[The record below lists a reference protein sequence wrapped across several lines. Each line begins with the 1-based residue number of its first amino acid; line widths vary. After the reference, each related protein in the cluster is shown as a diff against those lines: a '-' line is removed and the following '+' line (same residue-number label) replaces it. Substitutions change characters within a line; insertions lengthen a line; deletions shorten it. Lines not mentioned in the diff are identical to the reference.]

1 VGRRIG
7 RVRRGLSRKGPKR
20 EQPLLL
26 RYPRA
31 VLAVAAVL
39 LIVLGVIGTGTEDR
53 LDPTTLDVPGTES
66 SRSNAILR
74 EHFGETAPFA
84 ILLRGPAEAIDRQ
97 GPELVRELRRDP
109 RVTTLSPWDVG
120 SVQRLRPTPRKAL
133 IITDFHVDTRTA
145 VNEAVPHL
153 DEVLE
158 QEIDPP
164 VRATQTGY
172 ASLSRAIQEDN
183 LAASH
188 RGELVA
194 LPFLLVILLLVFR
207 SPIAAAIPL
216 AFGAVTVLASR
227 GILYWFTGWFEIDAF
242 AVTVCSMMGLALGVD
257 YALLMVSRFREEL
270 AGGAEPAEAARLTR
284 RHAGRTVAF
293 AGSTLLLSM
302 IVSLFILP
310 GSLLASLAGTV
321 CMVVILSVTVA
332 VVVGPAILTLL
343 GPNVDRWRFGA
354 TTPAGGRSRLM
365 TLVGAALKKPALA
378 TVLIGLLLLV
388 LAGPALG
395 LKTGPPSPEQLS
407 KDAPAR
413 QDAELIDRAFGS
425 GFEAPFQIVAVSQEG
440 PITDAKNL
448 TALETF
454 QRKLARRPGVQ
465 AVIGPAGVAKRVD
478 PLKNLGNS
486 VLSSEGNVGPVK
498 QLGRLGRSLR
508 VAAGGVGQLR
518 AGISEASDGAGLLA
532 LGAGRAGEGARMI
545 ANGLRRANRGSDL
558 AVTALDRF
566 AKASG
571 RLTEGLK
578 TASLGALQIKLAVRD
593 SLLFNL
599 RQNLLRRSYILRKAL
614 NQDAN
619 FKLPELIAPSRVADE
634 QLKAAWARLQAMTV
648 GKTDPEY
655 AAALEAVRRALTAES
670 GVDPVTGIPYDPAP
684 QTPQVE
690 PYAGLPAEL
699 SALHERLL
707 EDYDQ
712 AKQMNFWLL
721 TFKNNL
727 EELRNASEKLN
738 EGLEKLKRGSGELTA
753 GAKRLAREAGRLG
766 DGLSRLGDGTLA
778 LVKGLGELGD
788 GAEALQD
795 GLLAGFEES
804 SPLESGLEEASVQ
817 VIDGRRRI
825 RRQAG
830 RVADSSPGLFNSGY
844 FVLSALDGTP
854 PGTREA
860 IGETIDL
867 RRGGQAATMLVVS
880 KYSFNSPGSIRL
892 NEKLNEDAA
901 RLADDAGLETG
912 VAGGAAQ
919 LNDYSRV
926 TRERIPW
933 VVLAITIAT
942 FLVLTVVL
950 RALLL
955 AAIAV
960 LLNLLTVAVAF
971 GILTLLFHVP
981 DSWPLGGHNYVD
993 AVGATMIF
1001 GLVFGLSI
1009 DYAVFLL
1016 SRMREHYD
1024 AHGDNAAAV
1033 EFGLARTA
1041 GVITGAAAIMMAVF
1055 VVFSTASI
1063 ATVSQLG
1070 IGLTVAVILDATVV
1084 RIVLLPAL
1092 MLLLGDRVWWL
1103 PKPLE
1108 RALPKLSV

>member
-1 VGRRIG
+1 
-7 RVRRGLSRKGPKR
+7 
-20 EQPLLL
+20 
-26 RYPRA
+26 
-31 VLAVAAVL
+31 VLAAAAVL
-39 LIVLGVIGTGTEDR
+39 LIVLGVIGTGTDER

-66 SRSNAILR
+66 SRGNAILR
-74 EHFGETAPFA
+74 EHFGETAPFV
-84 ILLRGPAEAIDRQ
+84 ILLRGPAAAIDRQ

-109 RVTTLSPWDVG
+109 LVTTLSPWDTG

-133 IITDFHVDTRTA
+133 IIADFHVDTRTA
-145 VNEAVPHL
+145 VNESVPHL
-153 DEVLE
+153 NEVLE
-158 QEIDPP
+158 QEIGSP

-172 ASLSRAIQEDN
+172 ASLSRAIQEDS
-183 LAASH
+183 LDAAK

-194 LPFLLVILLLVFR
+194 LPFLLLILLLVFR
-207 SPIAAAIPL
+207 SPIAAVIPL
-216 AFGAVTVLASR
+216 VFGAATVLASR
-227 GILYWFTGWFEIDAF
+227 GILYWFTGWFEIDAT
-242 AVTVCSMMGLALGVD
+242 AVVVCSMMGLALGVD
-257 YALLMVSRFREEL
+257 YSLLMVSRFREEL
-270 AGGAEPAEAARLTR
+270 AGGAEPVEAARLTR

-302 IVSLFILP
+302 IVSMFIVP

-321 CMVVILSVTVA
+321 CMVVILSVGAA
-332 VVVGPAILTLL
+332 VIVGPAILTLL

-378 TVLIGLLLLV
+378 TILIGLLLLV

-395 LKTGPPSPEQLS
+395 LKTGPPSPDQLS
-407 KDAPAR
+407 QDSPAR

-425 GFEAPFQIVAVSQEG
+425 GYEAPFQVVAVSEEG

-448 TALETF
+448 AALETF
-454 QRKLARRPGVQ
+454 QRRLARRPGVQ
-465 AVIGPAGVAKRVD
+465 AVIGPGGVAKRVD
-478 PLKNLGNS
+478 PLRNLGNS
-486 VLSSEGNVGPVK
+486 VLSSEGNIGPVK

-532 LGAGRAGEGARMI
+532 LGAGQAGEGARMI
-545 ANGLRRANRGSDL
+545 ANGLGRATSGSDR
-558 AVTALDRF
+558 AINALDRF
-566 AKASG
+566 AKGSE
-571 RLTEGLK
+571 RLAKALE
-578 TASLGALQIKLAVRD
+578 TASFASLSIKLGLRD
-593 SLLFNL
+593 TILPELRFNP
-599 RQNLLRRSYILRKAL
+599 LRRSYVLRKSL
-614 NQDAN
+614 NGDAN
-619 FKLPELIAPSRVADE
+619 FKLPELIAPARVADE

-655 AAALEAVRRALTAES
+655 AAALEAVRRALTASS
-670 GVDPVTGIPYDPAP
+670 GVDPVTGAPYDPAP

-699 SALHERLL
+699 VALHERLL
-707 EDYDQ
+707 EDYDE
-712 AKQMNFWLL
+712 AKQINYHLITTKKHLEQMLVGVEKLN
-721 TFKNNL
+721 KGL
-727 EELRNASEKLN
+727 EELR
-738 EGLEKLKRGSGELTA
+738 GGSKELAA
-753 GAKRLAREAGRLG
+753 GAKRLSREAERLG
-766 DGLSRLGDGTLA
+766 GGLSQLSGGAVA
-778 LVKGLGELGD
+778 LVKGLGELGE

-804 SPLESGLEEASVQ
+804 APLESGLEEASVQ
-817 VIDGRRRI
+817 VIDGRQRI

-830 RVADSSPGLFNSGY
+830 RVARSSPGLFNSGY

-854 PGTREA
+854 PATREA

-867 RRGGQAATMLVVS
+867 RKGGQAATMLVIS
-880 KYSFNSPGSIRL
+880 EYSFNTPGSIRL
-892 NEKLNEDAA
+892 NEELNDEAA
-901 RLADDAGLETG
+901 RLADEADLETG

-933 VVLAITIAT
+933 VVVAITIAT
-942 FLVLTVVL
+942 FLILVVVL

-971 GILTLLFHVP
+971 GVLTLLFNVP
-981 DSWPLGGHNYVD
+981 DSWPLGGHEYVD
-993 AVGATMIF
+993 AIGATLIF

-1016 SRMREHYD
+1016 IRMREHYD

-1055 VVFSTASI
+1055 IAFSAAPI